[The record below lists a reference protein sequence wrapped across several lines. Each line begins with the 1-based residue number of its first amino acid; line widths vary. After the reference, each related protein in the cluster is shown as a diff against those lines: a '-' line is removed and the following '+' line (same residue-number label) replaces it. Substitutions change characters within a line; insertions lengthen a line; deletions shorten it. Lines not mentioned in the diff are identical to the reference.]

1 MSDRPEPLFLARET
15 YRRRRL
21 MDAARFLPF
30 LGIFF
35 FIVPAL
41 WADAAGTAGGKYYIF
56 VAWIVLICLA
66 FLLSRR
72 LSSAGEVEEPADERR
87 DAERGGPG

>member
-1 MSDRPEPLFLARET
+1 MSDRGEPMFLARET

-30 LGIFF
+30 LGAFV

-41 WADAAGTAGGKYYIF
+41 WAESTGTSGGKLYIF
-56 VAWIVLICLA
+56 GAWFFLIVLA
-66 FLLSRR
+66 FIISRR
-72 LSSAGEVEEPADERR
+72 LPAAGEAGEDER
-87 DAERGGPG
+87 DPIQNGPG